1 MKGRITRDHDAR
13 QNYDGVYFEGGSAVT
28 DADLNAG
35 FDAQRALMG
44 TLHKAWIAPAGS
56 PDDGW
61 KASNLGTVNEGGPDF
76 VNFDLEPGHYG
87 LDGNILK
94 NPAPYSYFDQP
105 YAQSA
110 SLTDLDRLPVPTL
123 AEVTAAPDQELFDA
137 IILDA
142 IAVPVRVDED
152 SELDEVAMRSDPA
165 TRTKFSPKIRTMRD
179 VPGTCAE
186 ARSVVLDALAAPNG
200 SVDAPSPKFNSGA
213 RLRVHLGAV
222 PSPDNP
228 CAPELATGYFGRLN
242 HTIKVMLADEEQFVW
257 NYHNAE
263 GLSRATLDDPTTL
276 RLTTPFDDSSLFPV
290 PGQIVELCAWD
301 MELPNG
307 EMTAVPLGQF
317 HAINEGYDPHNETI
331 VLDTPVGLDLQDWY
345 DTRVAEGDA
354 PFLFLRFWQPA
365 SVPMATS
372 DAIGLNIPL
381 ADTGVF
387 LNFLTPGIPGDQW
400 TFSVRVNANDTV
412 FPKRMLELQGQPPM
426 GLERYADLIALI
438 HWTIDGGQVVGHL
451 HDCRRRVR
459 PLWKQ
464 QDCCTFKVGDGVSSF
479 GDFNSI
485 QEAITT
491 LPHEGGK
498 ICLLPGRHQGGP
510 ELQNRENVVIEGCGR
525 RSVIVQNAAET
536 PLFTIEDCVDVRLK
550 DIYFEDGPVL
560 AIAGARNQGLEIL
573 GIHTHGHGSAIA
585 LVRNQRLRVKD
596 CRFFAEAEPTI
607 IPASDFPTLRPLAF
621 IGGSAIEIRD
631 NGFICE
637 PSDLSL
643 QSLGG
648 VQIESNSDHV
658 WFENNVISGGLGHG
672 LTLGNLIRVS
682 VQGFR
687 YGAIELLQS
696 ALGEMAIA
704 SESNSVWQR
713 NGRTS
718 TFTADDMAEAA
729 ETPADRDDIRN
740 NLGDAEFRLDEN
752 PFGILSVAIQ
762 GCIGIDPSP
771 TLPDPGEDDEDWEV
785 YFVAGEVSH
794 IHIVDNE
801 FANLGGSGIA
811 SLVWNLSTRAQFGVM
826 VVRELNVDRNHIHN
840 CCLVAIATTLEADE
854 IQEIGFGGIALEY
867 VAGGKVSNNL
877 IENIGLEVRTPS
889 SGIHFREIV
898 HGHIHDNVIRAIGRV
913 ERPEN
918 LNISGIAGGIIIDQ
932 CWPEYGAPT
941 VLPGA
946 GAGVPGGNTNL
957 GAAFAGRDFLTAAK
971 GETRLPRGE
980 ALRIQNNSVTVH
992 FGMSLDVRGSG
1003 SMHIADNHF
1012 TSLSYRFNPARARLA
1027 ISVSVVNTELPGI
1040 ELMTAF
1046 IALLDLLSELDFGDF
1061 SSKQYSY
1068 TELLLLYVALLI
1080 FFLSLNKF
1088 FDVIQFQNNQTYY
1101 ENFDTTNDVISLNAI
1116 ISPYDVQISNNA
1128 MKSLHADLGAWYHL
1142 LSAGYYSHQG
1152 FANRFETRPANGV
1165 FRAALTIGVGN
1176 STYLNHASQPIDTV
1190 QLATVSFAGGGNLTP

>member
-35 FDAQRALMG
+35 FDAQRNQTE

-61 KASNLGTVNEGGPDF
+61 KATNLRTVNDGGQDF
-76 VNFDLEPGHYG
+76 VDFDLESGHYG

-94 NPAPYSYFDQP
+94 NPASYSYFDQP

-110 SLTDLDRLPVPTL
+110 SLTDLDRLPMPTL
-123 AEVTAAPDQELFDA
+123 AEVTAAPGKELFDA
-137 IILDA
+137 VILDA
-142 IAVPVRVDED
+142 IKVPVRVNED
-152 SELDEVAMRSDPA
+152 SELDEVAIRSDPA

-186 ARSVVLDALAAPNG
+186 ARSLVLDALATPNG
-200 SVDAPSPKFNSGA
+200 SIGAPSPKFNSGA

-228 CAPELATGYFGRLN
+228 CAPVLATGYFGRLN

-257 NYHNAE
+257 SFHNAE
-263 GLSRATLDDPTTL
+263 GLSRATLVDPTTL
-276 RLTTPFDDSSLFPV
+276 RLMTPFDDSSLFPV
-290 PGQIVELCAWD
+290 AGQIVELCPWD

-317 HAINEGYDPHNETI
+317 HAINKGYDPHNEMI
-331 VLDTPVGLDLQDWY
+331 VLDTPVATDLQDWY
-345 DTRVAEGDA
+345 DARLAAGDA

-381 ADTGVF
+381 AHTGVF
-387 LNFLTPGIPGDQW
+387 LNFLTPGMPSDQW

-426 GLERYADLIALI
+426 GLERYADLIGLI
-438 HWTIDGGQVVGHL
+438 HWTIDSGQVAGHL
-451 HDCRRRVR
+451 HDCRRRIR
-459 PLWKQ
+459 PLWQQ
-464 QDCCTFKVGDGVSSF
+464 QDCCTFKVGDGVASF

-485 QEAITT
+485 HEAITS
-491 LPHEGGK
+491 LPHKGGK
-498 ICLLPGRHQGGP
+498 ICLLPGRHQGGT
-510 ELQNRENVVIEGCGR
+510 ELRNRESVVIEGCGR
-525 RSVIVQNAAET
+525 QSVIVQHPSET

-550 DIYFEDGPVL
+550 DIYFEDGQVL
-560 AIAGARNQGLEIL
+560 AIAGARNRGLEIL
-573 GIHTHGHGSAIA
+573 GVRTHGRGSAIA
-585 LVRNQRLRVKD
+585 LVRNQGLRVND
-596 CRFFAEAEPTI
+596 CRFFAEAEPAI
-607 IPASDFPTLRPLAF
+607 IPAADFPTLRPLAF
-621 IGGSAIEIRD
+621 FGGSTLEIRN

-637 PSDLSL
+637 ASDLSL

-648 VQIESNSDHV
+648 VQIASNSDHV

-672 LTLGNLIRVS
+672 LTLGNLIRVD
-682 VQGFR
+682 VQGLR
-687 YGAIELLQS
+687 YGDIEILQS
-696 ALGEMAIA
+696 SLGEMAIA
-704 SESNSVWQR
+704 AESNAVWQR

-718 TFTADDMAEAA
+718 AFTADDMAGAA
-729 ETPADRDDIRN
+729 ITLADRDEILN
-740 NLGDAEFRLDEN
+740 NLGDAAFQLNEN
-752 PFGILSVAIQ
+752 PFGILNIAIQ
-762 GCIGIDPSP
+762 GCIAIDPSP

-801 FANLGGSGIA
+801 FANLGGSGIS
-811 SLVWNLSTRAQFGVM
+811 SLVWNLSTRAQFGTM
-826 VVRELNVDRNHIHN
+826 VVRELIVDRNHIHN

-898 HGHIHDNVIRAIGRV
+898 HAHIHDNVIRAIGRV
-913 ERPEN
+913 ERREN

-932 CWPEYGAPT
+932 CWPEYGNPT

-946 GAGVPGGNTNL
+946 GVGVPIGHTKMD
-957 GAAFAGRDFLTAAK
+957 AALTRGRFLRAAK
-971 GETRLPRGE
+971 SETRLPRGE
-980 ALRIQNNSVTVH
+980 SLRIQNNSVMVN

-1012 TSLSYRFNPARARLA
+1012 TGLSYRFNPARARLA
-1027 ISVSVVNTELPGI
+1027 INVSVVNTELPGI
-1040 ELMTAF
+1040 ELITAF
-1046 IALLDLLSELDFGDF
+1046 IALLDLLAEFGIGGF
-1061 SSKQYSY
+1061 TSKNFSY
-1068 TELLLLYVALLI
+1068 TELLLLYAALLI
-1080 FFLSLNKF
+1080 YYLSLNKF
-1088 FDVIQFQNNQTYY
+1088 FDIIQFQNNQTYY
-1101 ENFDTTNDVISLNAI
+1101 ENFDTSNDVISLNAV

-1128 MKSLHADLGAWYHL
+1128 MKSLHADFGAWYHL

-1152 FANRFETRPANGV
+1152 FANRFETRPINGV

-1176 STYLNHASQPIDTV
+1176 STYLNHASQSIDTV
-1190 QLATVSFAGGGNLTP
+1190 KLVSVSFSGDGNLTP